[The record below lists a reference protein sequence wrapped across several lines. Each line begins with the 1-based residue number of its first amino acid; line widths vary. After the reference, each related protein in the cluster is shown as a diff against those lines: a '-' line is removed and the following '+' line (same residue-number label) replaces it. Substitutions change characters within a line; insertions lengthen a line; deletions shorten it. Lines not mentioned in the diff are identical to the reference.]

1 MYYWKKFRWIGLG
14 LGIGLIIVII
24 SVLLPAQE
32 DAEIKVLQISQA
44 DLELL
49 NRIRGCRPA
58 DLCDAMDA
66 IGLVG
71 VGSMSPEMR
80 PIRPAISFTGFAYTV
95 KYVPT
100 KRRIKQCSTLEEYQK
115 ELGAWGKE
123 VYAFTKGLQDADNV
137 VCVVDMQ
144 GMPVGLWGSLIGME
158 MTHNGLE
165 GVVLDGTCRDSYECN
180 IEGVNAF
187 CTKRS
192 YNHPYGRIELDGV
205 NVPIRCAG
213 VKVSS
218 MDIVVA
224 DDDGVLVIPRR
235 KAEIVAEIASDV
247 LKRDQKN
254 RARWYKTLGL
264 SPDDTLGEFKW

>member
-1 MYYWKKFRWIGLG
+1 MYYLKKFRWISLG
-14 LGIGLIIVII
+14 LGIGFIIVII
-24 SVLLPAQE
+24 SVLVTAQD
-32 DAEIKVLQISQA
+32 DAEIKALQISQV

-80 PIRPAISFTGFAYTV
+80 PIRPGISFAGYAYTV

-100 KRRIKQCSTLEEYQK
+100 KRRVKQCKSLEEYQK
-115 ELGAWGKE
+115 ELRAWGKE
-123 VYAFTKGLQDADNV
+123 VYEFTKGLQDADNI

-158 MTHNGLE
+158 MTHNSLE

-205 NVPIRCAG
+205 NVPIKCAG
-213 VKVSS
+213 VKVSP

-235 KAEIVAEIASDV
+235 KAEIVAEIAEDI
-247 LKRDQKN
+247 LRRDQKN
-254 RARWYKTLGL
+254 RAGWYRKLGL
-264 SPDDTLGEFKW
+264 QPDDTLGEFK

>member
-1 MYYWKKFRWIGLG
+1 MRKMKMYSFLLVGLCFG
-14 LGIGLIIVII
+14 FAAI
-24 SVLLPAQE
+24 SELVPAKE
-32 DAEIKVLQISQA
+32 TKEIRALQITKA
-44 DLELL
+44 DIKLL
-49 NRIRGCRPA
+49 NRIRSCRPA
-58 DLCDAMDA
+58 DLSDAMDG

-71 VGSMSPEMR
+71 TGSMSPEMR
-80 PIRPAISFTGFAYTV
+80 PIRAGIRFAGFAYTV

-100 KRRIKQCSTLEEYQK
+100 KRRVKKCKTTEEYHK
-115 ELGAWGKE
+115 ELGAWGSK
-123 VYAFTKGLQDADNV
+123 VYAFTKGLQKADNI

-158 MTHNGLE
+158 MMYKGLE

-213 VKVSS
+213 VKVSP
-218 MDIVVA
+218 MDVIVA
-224 DDDGVLVIPRR
+224 DDDGVLVIPRE
-235 KAEIVAEIASDV
+235 KAEIVVRIAEDV
-247 LKRDQKN
+247 LERDQKN
-254 RARWYKTLGL
+254 RSKWYKTLGL
-264 SPDDTLGEFKW
+264 PPDDTLGEFVQ